1 MERVGVACDEGIA
14 EVLRLT
20 GPGKAQ
26 EITEAYLP
34 VGHRAGEESAPH
46 THTQLCLVNVFHYSQ
61 RRLYVHASYRS
72 PVANCF
78 LWIAQWG
85 PARIGGWSIGDG

>member
-34 VGHRAGEESAPH
+34 VGHRAGEESALH
-46 THTQLCLVNVFHYSQ
+46 THTQLCLG
-61 RRLYVHASYRS
+61 RRLRQGKCAFGNRFITLNIDCMYMQATEV
-72 PVANCF
+72 
-78 LWIAQWG
+78 Q
-85 PARIGGWSIGDG
+85 